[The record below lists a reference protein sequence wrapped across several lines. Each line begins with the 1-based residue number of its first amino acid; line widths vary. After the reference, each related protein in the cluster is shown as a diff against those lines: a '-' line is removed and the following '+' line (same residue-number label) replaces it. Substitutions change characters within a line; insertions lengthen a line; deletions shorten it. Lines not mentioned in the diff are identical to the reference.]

1 MFKLY
6 RALKEKGVL
15 SLTKRNSHFIM
26 HYNDRRLY
34 PIVDNKLKT
43 KELALEH
50 GIAVPELYG
59 KIATPHE
66 MEDLSSIVG
75 NHLDF
80 VIKPAAGS
88 GGDGIMVITD
98 KVRDYFRTAGGKLL
112 REYDIE
118 FHLSNILNGVYSLG
132 GHSDVA
138 MVEQRVLVEK
148 VFDSI
153 SSSGVP
159 DIRVICLLGY
169 PVMAMVRLPTN
180 ISGGKANLHQGAI
193 GAGVDIAT
201 GTTLH
206 GVWQNEV
213 IEFHPDTLNEIAG
226 LVVPHWQ
233 QVLEIA
239 ARCYELTGLGYLGVD
254 IVLDKQ
260 YGPLMLELNARP
272 GLNIQI
278 ANETGLL
285 TRLEMVENNSKKT
298 SLNYLDRIKFSQD
311 NFSQRV

>member
-1 MFKLY
+1 MWKLY
-6 RALKEKGVL
+6 QALKKNGVL
-15 SLTKRNSHFIM
+15 SLTKRNSHYIM
-26 HYNDRRLY
+26 RYNDRRLY

-43 KELALEH
+43 KQLAVEH
-50 GIAVPELYG
+50 QIAVPELYG
-59 KIATPHE
+59 VISTPHE
-66 MEDLSSIVG
+66 IETLFDMTQERS
-75 NHLDF
+75 DF
-80 VIKPAAGS
+80 VIKPATGS

-98 KVRDYFRTAGGKLL
+98 KVKEYYRTAGGKLL
-112 REYDIE
+112 QQAELE
-118 FHLSNILNGVYSLG
+118 FHLSNTLNGVYSLG

-138 MVEQRVLVEK
+138 MVEQRVIVEP

-159 DIRVICLLGY
+159 DIRVICLQGF

-180 ISGGKANLHQGAI
+180 VSGGKANLHQGAI

-206 GVWQNEV
+206 GVWHNDV

-226 LVVPHWQ
+226 LTVPHWQ
-233 QVLEIA
+233 KVLSIA

-254 IVLDKQ
+254 IVLDKDE
-260 YGPLMLELNARP
+260 GPLMLELNARP

-285 TRLEMVENNSKKT
+285 TRLQLIENLTEKA
-298 SLNYLDRIKFSQD
+298 SLSPADRIKFSQEQFA
-311 NFSQRV
+311 N